1 MRGTSGARAAGR
13 APRERGRLARGGR
26 RAIPWSARG
35 RDLRAPEDASRR
47 GPLDRGDGP
56 SIRCLVPCMRLRSAT
71 GSTPGRPRPGPL
83 DRVRAGC
90 GIRGVGRPVEMRR
103 SILLQHPHFN
113 MPCAVVR
120 DRFILIGP
128 PPRMRT
134 RRSEGTVP
142 VPGVL
147 VSRRRGRRGERPLED
162 VPWELG
168 PLLVLFDV
176 RLRLPGRL
184 LGAWASC
191 PRGLG
196 CAARRSPCGRGA
208 RTPGKPIALIRPRP
222 ASGRIRRGA
231 GGEMRGPCRGLIP
244 RPARRESGV
253 CRGSGNRSGEAKRG
267 RSALDCR

>member
-13 APRERGRLARGGR
+13 APPGTRASRPGGPA
-26 RAIPWSARG
+26 AIPWSARG
-35 RDLRAPEDASRR
+35 RDLRAPEDASHR

-56 SIRCLVPCMRLRSAT
+56 SIRCLVSCMRLRSAT
-71 GSTPGRPRPGPL
+71 GSTPGRPRPDPL
-83 DRVRAGC
+83 DRVRAGG
-90 GIRGVGRPVEMRR
+90 GIRGVGRPGEMRR

-120 DRFILIGP
+120 GRLILIDP

-134 RRSEGTVP
+134 RGSDGTAP
-142 VPGVL
+142 APGVL

-162 VPWELG
+162 VPWERG

-184 LGAWASC
+184 PGAWASC
-191 PRGLG
+191 PRGVG
-196 CAARRSPCGRGA
+196 CVARRSPCGRGA
-208 RTPGKPIALIRPRP
+208 RTPGKPIALILRGRLPG
-222 ASGRIRRGA
+222 ASDEGA
-231 GGEMRGPCRGLIP
+231 GCGMRGPHRGLIP
-244 RPARRESGV
+244 RPARQESGV
-253 CRGSGNRSGEAKRG
+253 CRGSGNRSGEAKWG